1 MMVNSKSKKK
11 TLTALSNKG
20 LGVFGEVLNTLHSVA
35 DTVNKVTPKIV
46 DEGVKVIDSHLEKH
60 KDDFKMPGLSQISV
74 AEAKRILALYPI
86 NFSLVLVTPDIKLAQ
101 QRPNVIIKT
110 SPKENTK
117 VTPGSF
123 IRVFYADDNVIAIS
137 RQLADDQASKKQGM
151 RSRTR
156 VDNQDRI
163 IPVMKG
169 IKLVSSG
176 VNTFA
181 GKLTFNKKI
190 KNSLSKEPLDPSDP
204 VITQETKKTRPSS

>member
-1 MMVNSKSKKK
+1 MVNSKSKKK

-20 LGVFGEVLNTLHSVA
+20 LGLFGEVLNTL

-117 VTPGSF
+117 VTPG
-123 IRVFYADDNVIAIS
+123 
-137 RQLADDQASKKQGM
+137 
-151 RSRTR
+151 
-156 VDNQDRI
+156 
-163 IPVMKG
+163 
-169 IKLVSSG
+169 
-176 VNTFA
+176 
-181 GKLTFNKKI
+181 
-190 KNSLSKEPLDPSDP
+190 
-204 VITQETKKTRPSS
+204 